1 MPIMGSSC
9 SYGSSILVRGFEAR
23 LRDLAPPSHALAPLE
38 VLPALLGGAHH
49 LLPDVLGWPEER
61 DGDVVVPPLE
71 ERLALEVDEAVLA
84 GAEEDADQLVA
95 DAHVDLEEA
104 AERDGA
110 HGGSR

>member
-1 MPIMGSSC
+1 M
-9 SYGSSILVRGFEAR
+9 
-23 LRDLAPPSHALAPLE
+23 
-38 VLPALLGGAHH
+38 
-49 LLPDVLGWPEER
+49 
-61 DGDVVVPPLE
+61 VVPPLE

-110 HGGSR
+110 HGGSRDAGRRGRLISMGL

>member
-1 MPIMGSSC
+1 M
-9 SYGSSILVRGFEAR
+9 
-23 LRDLAPPSHALAPLE
+23 
-38 VLPALLGGAHH
+38 
-49 LLPDVLGWPEER
+49 
-61 DGDVVVPPLE
+61 VVPPLE

-110 HGGSR
+110 HGGSRGAARESRVSRPLSMGF

>member
-1 MPIMGSSC
+1 M
-9 SYGSSILVRGFEAR
+9 
-23 LRDLAPPSHALAPLE
+23 
-38 VLPALLGGAHH
+38 
-49 LLPDVLGWPEER
+49 
-61 DGDVVVPPLE
+61 VVPPLE

-110 HGGSR
+110 HGGSRGDAGRESRLISMGL